1 MEYSDEMTFDEL
13 VPTNSKYLTKDDVGE
28 DGVNLTIAGFKRI
41 TMAPS
46 LMVSS
51 TSSGSMRIR
60 YPDGLTPFENL
71 EGDHG
76 DEEKTIMGFVEEGY
90 KPMVLNKTN
99 SQLIPLLTGAENPGE
114 AKGKQVNVFNDI
126 TISFGGRITGGIRL
140 RKPIGSG
147 SKAPSTDE
155 PNDEIPF

>member
-28 DGVNLTIAGFKRI
+28 DGVNLTIAGFKR
-41 TMAPS
+41 
-46 LMVSS
+46 
-51 TSSGSMRIR
+51 
-60 YPDGLTPFENL
+60 ENL

-147 SKAPSTDE
+147 SKAQSTDE